1 MRQLRGY
8 DLFMHADPTI
18 FRRYDIRGV
27 AGRQLTEELA
37 EGVGRALGSRIRRA
51 GGTTAALGRDVRESS
66 PGLAAAV
73 ARGFAAAGLQVLD
86 FGIVPT
92 PVWMHGLVKRA
103 AGGGIMV
110 TGSHNPRHDN
120 GLKCCLGAASLWG
133 ADVTSLRTQLLAGDF
148 EHGAGSVE
156 QVDWLSRYMAELCAA
171 FPLQPGLHVAVD
183 CGNGVMGPVVL
194 EVLRRQGCRVE
205 ALYCEQD
212 GTFPNHIPDPEV
224 PRYMEALGARV
235 RASGAAAGLGFDGD
249 GDRVGILDE
258 RGVKHSAD
266 RVLALFAEELLP
278 RHPGGIVRFDV
289 KCSDF
294 LADHVRALGGQPVMG
309 ETGHSLLKR
318 DMKALCAVLGGELS
332 GHIIINEGWPP
343 IDDSLL
349 NGLFF
354 LRILQQ
360 RGAAA
365 SHLFARC
372 PQLASTSEIKLP
384 CADAVKESVVAA
396 LADTFAASHDVL
408 RIDGARVRTQEG
420 WFLVRASNTTPNLT
434 VRLEA
439 PDHAALLR
447 QRDMLVAALRRH
459 PEVDVA
465 PLASEVQP

>member
-1 MRQLRGY
+1 
-8 DLFMHADPTI
+8 MHADPVI

-37 EGVGRALGSRIRRA
+37 DAVGRALGTRIRRS
-51 GGTTAALGRDVRESS
+51 GGTSAALGRDVRESS

-73 ARGFAAAGLQVLD
+73 ARGFAATGLHVLD

-92 PVWMHGLVKRA
+92 PVWLHGLVQHA

-133 ADVTSLRTQLLAGDF
+133 DDVTSLRTQVLAGDF
-148 EHGAGSVE
+148 EQGAGRVE
-156 QVDWLSRYMAELCAA
+156 QVDWLARYMDELVEA
-171 FPLQPGLHVAVD
+171 FPLRPGLHVAVD

-205 ALYCEQD
+205 ALYCDPD

-235 RASGAAAGLGFDGD
+235 RASGAVAGLGFDGD

-258 RGVKHSAD
+258 RGVKHAAD

-294 LADHVRALGGQPVMG
+294 LADHVRALGGRPVMG

-318 DMKALCAVLGGELS
+318 DMKQLGAVLGGELS
-332 GHIIINEGWPP
+332 GHLIVNEGWPP

-349 NGLFF
+349 NALFF
-354 LRILQQ
+354 LRILQK
-360 RGAAA
+360 RGGPA
-365 SHLFARC
+365 SALFACC
-372 PQLASTSEIKLP
+372 PELASTSEIKLP
-384 CADAVKESVVAA
+384 CADAVKETVVAA
-396 LADTFAASHDVL
+396 LADAFATTHEVL
-408 RIDGARVRTQEG
+408 RIDGARVRTREG

-439 PDHAALLR
+439 VDHAALLR
-447 QRDMLVAALRRH
+447 LRDLLSAALGLH
-459 PEVDVA
+459 PEVDA
-465 PLASEVQP
+465 TPLALEVQS